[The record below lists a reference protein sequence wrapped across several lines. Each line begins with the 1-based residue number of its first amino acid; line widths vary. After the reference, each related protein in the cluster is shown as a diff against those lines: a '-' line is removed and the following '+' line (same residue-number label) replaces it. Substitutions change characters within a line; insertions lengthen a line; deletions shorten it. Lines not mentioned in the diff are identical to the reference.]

1 MELGEE
7 TCFGE
12 SLASLYIGSLKY
24 LNSGGKFPIDKAYT
38 FWVVFSFLLYIQY
51 FSNFFCARVTDKW
64 IFGWKDVG
72 ETRLDVGEEKAD
84 LCVLYF

>member
-38 FWVVFSFLLYIQY
+38 F
-51 FSNFFCARVTDKW
+51 
-64 IFGWKDVG
+64 
-72 ETRLDVGEEKAD
+72 
-84 LCVLYF
+84 